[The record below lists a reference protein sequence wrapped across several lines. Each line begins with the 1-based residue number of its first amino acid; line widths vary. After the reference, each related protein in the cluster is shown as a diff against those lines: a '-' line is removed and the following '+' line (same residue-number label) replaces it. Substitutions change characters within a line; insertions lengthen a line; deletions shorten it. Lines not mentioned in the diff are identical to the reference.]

1 MATEAEKI
9 FAYRGYSNCMEQA
22 AYHALA
28 NLIGKLGPRFGGI
41 GQGFVQPLSSPHWL
55 YEPRGAYL
63 KVKIPKSGEAETIQV
78 TVGAREGW
86 KPVVSVASTSR
97 DPVTIESIG
106 DAQADVE
113 QVKREIAKCLER
125 LGL

>member
-1 MATEAEKI
+1 
-9 FAYRGYSNCMEQA
+9 
-22 AYHALA
+22 
-28 NLIGKLGPRFGGI
+28 
-41 GQGFVQPLSSPHWL
+41 
-55 YEPRGAYL
+55 
-63 KVKIPKSGEAETIQV
+63 V

-106 DAQADVE
+106 DAQADIE
-113 QVKREIAKCLER
+113 LVKKEVARCLER